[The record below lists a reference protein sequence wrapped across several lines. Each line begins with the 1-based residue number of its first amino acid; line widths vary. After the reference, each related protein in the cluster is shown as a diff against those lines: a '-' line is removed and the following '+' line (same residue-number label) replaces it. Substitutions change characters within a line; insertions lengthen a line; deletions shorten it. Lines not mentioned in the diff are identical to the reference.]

1 MSMYSQDMM
10 QAPKKVTPS
19 PSGIMSGLFSGQFSQ
34 GAPNNATPANPL
46 ESKEGEGLLPYAMRL
61 ASLAASARPMGP
73 PGQPPMSGWR
83 M

>member
-10 QAPKKVTPS
+10 AAPKKVTPS

-34 GAPNNATPANPL
+34 GAGNANPL